1 MYFPECSWRVL
12 VLLVALNGPG
22 DNTQIGLTYI
32 MHLCVIGKNIFVI
45 KLGGLNVVMA
55 VKITLLQLQQF
66 NPFIQ
71 TFPATYPAQ
80 SRGGSSA
87 WSPVSLGTSL
97 SSSWGIPRLS
107 QDKWDV

>member
-1 MYFPECSWRVL
+1 MQLAGPGV
-12 VLLVALNGPG
+12 LVALNGPG
-22 DNTQIGLTYI
+22 DNTQIGLTYV
-32 MHLCVIGKNIFVI
+32 MHLCVRRRNIFVI